1 MTINIVTITNMVKIV
16 TGLETIT
23 TVIDMTKRS
32 ILEKNFVDAVVIGV
46 IMRMITAVILIL
58 RTIRISVTMTLT
70 IVTSIMRKKIVT
82 GLRTTNTVTT
92 YGWVENMWVE
102 NIVVTVVITVGLVVE
117 VMVLI
122 VTKPIFLLFVINT
135 TNIITYVWQRL
146 MDILAS
152 IVLTIVVVVVVVVK
166 MIGVVVV
173 VTTKATIIIG
183 VKPPMIVSIPRIIGA
198 TVRVVIPIVVVAIAL
213 TNGEFG
219 H

>member
-1 MTINIVTITNMVKIV
+1 
-16 TGLETIT
+16 
-23 TVIDMTKRS
+23 MTKTS

-46 IMRMITAVILIL
+46 IMRRITAVILIL
-58 RTIRISVTMTLT
+58 RTIRSSVTMILS
-70 IVTSIMRKKIVT
+70 IVTSIIRKKIVT

-102 NIVVTVVITVGLVVE
+102 NIVVIVVITVGWVE

-122 VTKPIFLLFVINT
+122 VRKPMFLLFVINI

-146 MDILAS
+146 MDILDS
-152 IVLTIVVVVVVVVK
+152 IVLTIVVVIVVVVK
-166 MIGVVVV
+166 MIGVVVG
-173 VTTKATIIIG
+173 TTKATIFIG
-183 VKPPMIVSIPRIIGA
+183 VKPRMTVSIPKTIG
-198 TVRVVIPIVVVAIAL
+198 VIVGVVIPIVVAIAL